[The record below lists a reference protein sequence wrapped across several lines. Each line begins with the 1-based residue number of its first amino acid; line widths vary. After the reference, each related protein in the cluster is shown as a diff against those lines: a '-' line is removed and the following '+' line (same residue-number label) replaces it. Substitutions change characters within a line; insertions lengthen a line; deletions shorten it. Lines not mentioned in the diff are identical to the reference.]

1 MWRTASSVPWKK
13 NMRGNRVLEQK
24 MYKKM
29 YPCFLSTVAGRH
41 VWRTVKIEISDL
53 KKLFGSCLVGLQM

>member
-1 MWRTASSVPWKK
+1 
-13 NMRGNRVLEQK
+13 MRGNRVLEQK